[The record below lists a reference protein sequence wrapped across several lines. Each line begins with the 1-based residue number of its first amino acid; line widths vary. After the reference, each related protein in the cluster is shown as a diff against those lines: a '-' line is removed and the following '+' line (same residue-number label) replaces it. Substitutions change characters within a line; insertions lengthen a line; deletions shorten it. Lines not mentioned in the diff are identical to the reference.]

1 VPAET
6 VGSVLAAALRRAGD
20 RVALRAHGDVRTHR
34 ELLENSA
41 RFAHA
46 LAGQGLRPGDQV
58 ALMVG
63 DRVEAV
69 EAYLGCLL
77 GGFPAVHVND
87 RLVGNEVASILA
99 DADAR
104 AFVYTGDVAPKIA
117 DLAAV
122 AATEVVVALGE
133 RAQGRH
139 RGFTDLLA
147 AASPAVPTV
156 ERGPDDLAIIGYTSG
171 TTGQP
176 KGVMHTQLTLLRIV
190 RHMPVHFDI
199 RPGSRCAFTGTLSFV
214 AGIWGVLLPHLYLG
228 GEVSFLAGL
237 PPDAWFDAMVE
248 QGSNFTYV
256 PTPLA
261 GAFIE
266 QVRRRPRVLDTLR
279 VAMHSGSKMPAA
291 TVRAVVDVIGSRFGE
306 AYGMTES
313 GAPVTR
319 TESADWTP
327 ACAADDVY
335 ASTGRPVH
343 IADVS
348 IVDTNGD
355 PVPVG
360 ETGEITISSDTQFV
374 GYYQRPE
381 LTTESM
387 LDGRLRTG
395 DIGRLDAAG
404 YLYVT
409 DRAKDMVVSG
419 GMNVY
424 PAEVEAALA
433 GVSGLAEVAV
443 FGVPDARWGE
453 AVVAVVVASDPALDE
468 AAVIRAA
475 RERIAS
481 YKKPT
486 QVRFVDALPRT
497 ASLKIDKPAL
507 RRAWAATDRS
517 ADSAV
522 RSAPSDATGTTDAV
536 GEATVD

>member
-1 VPAET
+1 VSAET
-6 VGSVLAAALRRAGD
+6 VGSVLAAALHRGGD
-20 RVALRAHGDVRTHR
+20 RVALRAHGEVRTHR
-34 ELLENSA
+34 ELLDHAS

-46 LAGQGLRPGDQV
+46 LAGQGLSPGDQV

-69 EAYLGCLL
+69 EAYVGCLL

-87 RLVGNEVASILA
+87 RLVGNEVRSILA

-117 DLAAV
+117 DLDAV
-122 AATEVVVALGE
+122 AATDVVVALGE
-133 RAQGRH
+133 RAHGH
-139 RGFTDLLA
+139 HHGFTDLLDP
-147 AASPAVPTV
+147 ASARVPTV

-176 KGVMHTQLTLLRIV
+176 KGVMHTQQTLLRIL

-199 RPGSRCAFTGTLSFV
+199 RPRSRCAFTGTLSFV

-279 VAMHSGSKMPAA
+279 VAMHSGSTMPAA

-306 AYGMTES
+306 AYGMTET

-327 ACAADDVY
+327 ACRADDIY
-335 ASTGRPVH
+335 ASTGRAVH
-343 IADVS
+343 LADLS
-348 IVDTNGD
+348 IVDPDGR
-355 PVPVG
+355 PLPVG
-360 ETGEITISSDTQFV
+360 ETGEITVCSDTQFV
-374 GYYQRPE
+374 GYYKRPE
-381 LTTESM
+381 LTAESM

-433 GVSGLAEVAV
+433 GVPGLVEVAV
-443 FGVPDARWGE
+443 FGVPDERWGE
-453 AVVAVVVASDPALDE
+453 AVVAVAVAADPGLDE

-475 RERIAS
+475 RERVAS

-486 QVRFVDALPRT
+486 RVRFVDALPRT
-497 ASLKIDKPAL
+497 ASLKVDKPAL
-507 RRAWAATDRS
+507 RRAWAAASESPS
-517 ADSAV
+517 ASVEED
-522 RSAPSDATGTTDAV
+522 
-536 GEATVD
+536 TVD

>member
-1 VPAET
+1 MSAET
-6 VGSVLAAALRRAGD
+6 VGSVLAAALERGD
-20 RVALRAHGDVRTHR
+20 DSVALRAHGEVRTHR
-34 ELLENSA
+34 EVLDHASQ
-41 RFAHA
+41 FAHA
-46 LAGQGLRPGDQV
+46 LSGRGLSPGDRV

-69 EAYLGCLL
+69 EAYVGCLL

-87 RLVGNEVASILA
+87 RLVGNEIRAILA

-104 AFVYTGDVAPKIA
+104 AFVYTGEVASKIA
-117 DLAAV
+117 DLDAV

-133 RAQGRH
+133 RAEGRH
-139 RGFTDLLA
+139 NAWVDLLA
-147 AASPAVPTV
+147 PASAQPPVVQRAF
-156 ERGPDDLAIIGYTSG
+156 DDLAIIGYTSG

-176 KGVMHTQLTLLRIV
+176 KGVMHTQQTLLRIL

-199 RPGSRCAFTGTLSFV
+199 RPRSRCAFTGTLSFV
-214 AGIWGVLLPHLYLG
+214 AGIWGVVLPHLYLG
-228 GEVSFLAGL
+228 GEVSFMAGL
-237 PPDAWFDAMVE
+237 APDAWFDRMVE

-261 GAFIE
+261 NAFVE

-327 ACAADDVY
+327 ACRADDVF
-335 ASTGRPVH
+335 ASTGRAVH
-343 IADVS
+343 LADLS
-348 IVDTNGD
+348 IVDADGREL
-355 PVPVG
+355 PAG
-360 ETGEITISSDTQFV
+360 ETGEITVRSDTQFV
-374 GYYQRPE
+374 GYYQRPD
-381 LTTESM
+381 LTEQAFV
-387 LDGRLRTG
+387 DGRLRTG

-433 GVSGLAEVAV
+433 DVPGLAELAV
-443 FGVPDARWGE
+443 FGVPDERWGE
-453 AVVAVVVASDPALDE
+453 AVVAVAVASDPGLNE
-468 AAVIRAA
+468 AAVIQAA

-486 QVRFVDALPRT
+486 RVRFVTSLPRT

-507 RRAWAATDRS
+507 RRLWAQD
-517 ADSAV
+517 
-522 RSAPSDATGTTDAV
+522 P
-536 GEATVD
+536 VD